1 MRPRKQ
7 VDEGQLRAV
16 EILELIDEDVLVAPL
31 DAAAVLRCRQHIGDG
46 QVDLVV
52 ERLAPAERL
61 DLGVAGMD
69 GAERHRGD
77 GGIAGREDRHGDAL
91 GILQGGAHAIE
102 RREEVADRIGA
113 ARGLEGGQAE
123 ARGLHGL

>member
-1 MRPRKQ
+1 
-7 VDEGQLRAV
+7 
-16 EILELIDEDVLVAPL
+16 
-31 DAAAVLRCRQHIGDG
+31 
-46 QVDLVV
+46 
-52 ERLAPAERL
+52 
-61 DLGVAGMD
+61 MD

-123 ARGLHGL
+123 ACGLHGLEHEGAAAGAVRVDLGAHPHDLPLVARPEGVEGGAMDGG